1 MKILILAPQW
11 PDPPMQGAAIRN
23 VQITL
28 HLARKHEV
36 TLLTFD
42 AGAGAGAEM
51 YDLRTVCHRVEVL
64 PAPARTN
71 SQRLVRLIAS
81 SMPDMGWRLY
91 SEAMWHRVEELCRE
105 EKFDAIHV
113 EGIEMAPY
121 GLYAMRLL
129 PNAHMVYDAHNAE
142 YLLQRRA
149 FTTDIKHLK
158 RLPRAFYSLVQW
170 FRLRRFERH
179 VALVSKRVLA
189 VSPADVAAISRL
201 ANALRN
207 RVVLLPN
214 GVEPSYWARNA
225 VMPHDVLVGQSALVF
240 DGTMDYRPNI
250 DAVLWFAS
258 EVWPLVRAEWPHSR
272 FYIVG
277 RNPAPEVL
285 ALSEDTGIIVTGA
298 VEDTRP
304 WVAGAEVYVVP
315 MRMGGGVRFK
325 VLQAMSMGCAIV
337 STPMGSEGIALRP
350 GKDMLITFS
359 PKGFANA
366 ILLLLSARDRRRA
379 LGQSARELITSL
391 YSWDSLLPVLDEIYP
406 LSTAT

>member
-1 MKILILAPQW
+1 M
-11 PDPPMQGAAIRN
+11 
-23 VQITL
+23 
-28 HLARKHEV
+28 
-36 TLLTFD
+36 
-42 AGAGAGAEM
+42 
-51 YDLRTVCHRVEVL
+51 
-64 PAPARTN
+64 
-71 SQRLVRLIAS
+71 
-81 SMPDMGWRLY
+81 WR
-91 SEAMWHRVEELCRE
+91 RVEELCRE

-149 FTTDIKHLK
+149 FTTDIKHIK

-258 EVWPLVRAEWPHSR
+258 EVWPLVRAERPHAR

-337 STPMGSEGIALRP
+337 STPMGAEGIALRP

-366 ILLLLSARDRRRA
+366 ILLLMSARDRRRA
-379 LGQSARELITSL
+379 LGQSARELVTSL

-406 LSTAT
+406 GE